1 MNSSRRRRV
10 VCGMSGGVDSSATA
24 ALLLEQGYE
33 VIGITLKLWPQ
44 DCVNRAEDKCCGPQ
58 AVTDARAVCHQ
69 LGIPYYLIDEAA
81 EFQKHVIQYFADEY
95 RASRT
100 PNPCVMC
107 NQNLKFG
114 RLINRADQLGADF
127 IATGHFA
134 RVERPLTSL
143 RSEATARQAT
153 PISMN
158 PGTSNQPSLR
168 SYGSAGIEH
177 RTSNIECGQKTEN
190 EPLTP
195 ALSPFG
201 GEREKAAAGRAAAR
215 PYRVQGFN
223 AQILRGNH
231 SPSDGER
238 VSPAGSGRY
247 LLKRGRDLKKDQSYF
262 LFSLRQDQLARAL
275 FPLGEKT
282 KSDTRAV
289 ARHCQLKTAD
299 KEESMEI
306 CFVPDNDYGGFLQ
319 QANLVRKH
327 RGEITDLHGH
337 VLGHHDGIEF
347 YTIGQRRGLGITTP
361 KPVYVVELDADR
373 NRVVVGDETALDRD
387 EFTATQCN
395 WIPFDQPAGPME
407 VTTKIRYNHPGTPAT
422 VTPSG
427 NGTVR
432 VKLHSPQRA
441 ITPGQAAVFYQ
452 DDLVLG
458 GGWIAR

>member
-1 MNSSRRRRV
+1 
-10 VCGMSGGVDSSATA
+10 MSGGVDSSATA
-24 ALLLEQGYE
+24 ALLLEQGYD

-58 AVTDARAVCHQ
+58 AVTDARSVCHD

-95 RASRT
+95 KAGRT

-114 RLINRADQLGADF
+114 RLIDRASQLGADF

-134 RVERPLTSL
+134 RIEKS
-143 RSEATARQAT
+143 AD
-153 PISMN
+153 
-158 PGTSNQPSLR
+158 GTR
-168 SYGSAGIEH
+168 H
-177 RTSNIECGQKTEN
+177 
-190 EPLTP
+190 
-195 ALSPFG
+195 
-201 GEREKAAAGRAAAR
+201 
-215 PYRVQGFN
+215 
-223 AQILRGNH
+223 
-231 SPSDGER
+231 
-238 VSPAGSGRY
+238 
-247 LLKRGRDLKKDQSYF
+247 LLKRGRDLRKDQSYF

-275 FPLGEKT
+275 FPLGHKT

-289 ARHCQLKTAD
+289 ARHCNLKTAD

-306 CFVPDNDYGGFLQ
+306 CFVPDNNYGGFLQ
-319 QANLVRKH
+319 QANLVQKH
-327 RGEITDLHGH
+327 RGEIVDTRGQ

-361 KPVYVVELDADR
+361 EPVYVVELDVEN
-373 NRVVVGDETALDRD
+373 NRVVVGDGSALDRD
-387 EFTATQCN
+387 EFTATNCN
-395 WIPFDQPAGPME
+395 WIPFDKLAEPIE
-407 VTTKIRYNHPGTPAT
+407 VTAKIRYNHPGTPAT
-422 VTPSG
+422 VVPG
-427 NGTVR
+427 NNGAVK

-452 DDLVLG
+452 DDLVVG